1 MDGQAAPDVVPEPDD
16 ELLLEVLEEE
26 SEDDDVDVLVEVD
39 VDELLLVEEVVLV
52 EEELLP
58 SPRLSLR

>member
-1 MDGQAAPDVVPEPDD
+1 MDGQAAPDVVPEEELLVDD
-16 ELLLEVLEEE
+16 EDDAE
-26 SEDDDVDVLVEVD
+26 SDELADDVLVED
-39 VDELLLVEEVVLV
+39 VVEDEVLDAVVL